1 MEIKRASLR
10 NPFRVLRFWSASFD
24 FNSKTGSLMTDIPT
38 DGIGVSNDLYAFLQA
53 FFKEHPQLVKNDFY
67 ITGESYAG
75 HYIPALAS
83 RVHKGNKNKEGNIIN
98 FKGFAIGNGLTNPE
112 IQYPA
117 YTQFAVDNKLI
128 TKEDQADI
136 NKLIPFCVGAAKN
149 YVSKGGESYETALQQ
164 CQLIFTNILA
174 IAGNINYYDI
184 RKKCEG

>member
-174 IAGNINYYDI
+174 IAGNINVSN
-184 RKKCEG
+184 RN